1 VVQAADFGP
10 DLYSIQKSSDG
21 TQRLIQAFTADGQ
34 LLWQQTVLGPLTD
47 NSVPDA
53 FGGLLTTAVCD
64 PANPSGVAAAIND
77 EDGLTGASLWS
88 IQLASGVGVC
98 PSGVPKMAI
107 RQDGAVVIAGPL
119 QTANP
124 LLVVDGQSGSVLL
137 APAIPPSTLINSSG
151 QSSSC
156 DCFTPVGQP
165 MVDSDG
171 STYVEYEVRQLDSRG
186 ATSASSILW
195 LLKIAPDG
203 TTSTTQLSAS
213 NNANLFPGNIIPDG
227 QGGVLATWTVDV
239 PFGPPGPH
247 LYQAA
252 DVFPGGGLNH
262 YDLPMAPMQLM
273 VDTNTGLPINP
284 PLVLG
289 ENGTAFVS
297 YGTNVTSF
305 DLNSGA
311 VNWNYQAA
319 AQTAVSLVSYANG
332 NGLAGKITNNGQD
345 TILRFDFTGA
355 TTTDTWSAT
364 NLDHFLGDAFVGS
377 LPASFALGYFRAQQV
392 DPTPSLFPA
401 PMQKGSNRAFS
412 ISVKLNFNADGNSPN
427 KTSGDNLKFI
437 KQTVQGVVECSES
450 LGPINCSQQSPTP
463 SDRWILNFE
472 GNGRVYDD
480 ASKWTVAQ
488 SIDTVHFSGLYTN
501 INNGLSPFNCTY
513 PGNNDD
519 GPSSDYLQQTPG
531 QKSIFYIDGPGP
543 TTHVSFSNP
552 CNVGFQ
558 PVDSMTWWA
567 NFKVKFTNLPTN
579 NSKTL
584 YFYVKIVVNPGRQ
597 LDITKSIGKYGS
609 LQ

>member
-107 RQDGAVVIAGPL
+107 RQDGAVVVAGPL

-124 LLVVDGQSGSVLL
+124 LLVVDGQSGTVLL
-137 APAIPPSTLINSSG
+137 APAIPPSTLTNSSG

-252 DVFPGGGLNH
+252 NVFPGGGLNH

-273 VDTNTGLPINP
+273 VDTTTGLPINP

-297 YGTNVTSF
+297 YGTNVVSF
-305 DLNSGA
+305 NVSSGA
-311 VNWNYQAA
+311 VNWNYQAPS
-319 AQTAVSLVSYANG
+319 QTALSLVAAISGGAL
-332 NGLAGKITNNGQD
+332 LAGSTDNIGTQTISLFDALGQ
-345 TILRFDFTGA
+345 
-355 TTTDTWSAT
+355 
-364 NLDHFLGDAFVGS
+364 
-377 LPASFALGYFRAQQV
+377 PASSVGG
-392 DPTPSLFPA
+392 FPA
-401 PMQKGSNRAFS
+401 FSYSWSSDWYAIPASTVFAS
-412 ISVKLNFNADGNSPN
+412 ISGTSYDLANSDWTMPEGSPSQN
-427 KTSGDNLKFI
+427 GASTKPVAS
-437 KQTVQGVVECSES
+437 QTRAAIAALAAKNIGS
-450 LGPINCSQQSPTP
+450 
-463 SDRWILNFE
+463 
-472 GNGRVYDD
+472 
-480 ASKWTVAQ
+480 
-488 SIDTVHFSGLYTN
+488 TN
-501 INNGLSPFNCTY
+501 WLDSPFNKCNLFVHDMLEQVGITPPLSDAWGLRRMYKYLKGEVDTFHY
-513 PGNNDD
+513 PALAGDWANTRRTMQEWKQVAVPV
-519 GPSSDYLQQTPG
+519 GAPPTAFSSDYAGTGDVIAEAIQYSDATG
-531 QKSIFYIDGPGP
+531 
-543 TTHVSFSNP
+543 HV
-552 CNVGFQ
+552 G
-558 PVDSMTWWA
+558 
-567 NFKVKFTNLPTN
+567 
-579 NSKTL
+579 
-584 YFYVKIVVNPGRQ
+584 IVA
-597 LDITKSIGKYGS
+597 SIGHTISADSAVSCYAPPAQAGTITDSDYGFRPDGWVDPAKDS
-609 LQ
+609 NGQPCRKHGYKRYAVVKRFFGQ